1 MTTSRRDNPCKDLED
16 TVKEIPEF
24 VDLAREVIKGWEAGK
39 TFLLPTVA
47 KGLRDAYE
55 MGRKGRKPKAK
66 VWAEEPE
73 EEEEEQQ
80 APAVRRVRRTR

>member
-1 MTTSRRDNPCKDLED
+1 MMTTSKRDNPCKDLDD

-24 VDLAREVIKGWEAGK
+24 IDLAREVLKGWEAGK

-55 MGRKGRKPKAK
+55 MGRKGKRPKVKPRE
-66 VWAEEPE
+66 EEPE
-73 EEEEEQQ
+73 EEEQPT
-80 APAVRRVRRTR
+80 PAVRRVRRTR